1 MGVKENGGSG
11 RLSRPPEWR
20 DFIMKRF
27 LSLVLAMLIAITMLI
42 IPASAENYATAVV
55 KGGWLRLRAEASASS
70 ETISAYFTGTQV
82 TIIGTSGEW
91 YYVLTPD
98 GHYGF
103 MNSNYLT
110 VTGSS
115 SGSTTTEST
124 AYIYAANGKP
134 VRMRSGPSTD
144 YGVVASYSVGTQ
156 VKVLISGADWS
167 KIRVGTRTGYM
178 MSKFLSVTNITP
190 STPSSS
196 YTAYVTA
203 SNGKPVRMRS
213 GPSTDYGV
221 VASYSVGTQVKVLIS
236 GADWSKIRV
245 GTRTGYMMSKF
256 LSVTNITPSTPSS
269 SYTAYVTASNGKP
282 VRMRT
287 GAGTNYSVISTYS
300 VGTQVTVLEY
310 GKTWCR
316 IRVNGYTGYMM
327 TKFLTTT
334 QPTII
339 SSAALNKNT
348 VWPGETLTVT
358 TNPANVSVSYE
369 WLNDAG
375 ARLGTG
381 STYTVKTSDTGRR
394 IRVRV
399 TGKNGTTGSV
409 VSGWAAVQGN
419 GTVGTVY
426 QLKALTLNT
435 TNAVVGT
442 TLTATIAPSGATA
455 NIYWYL
461 DNGTYLGYGSS
472 YTVQPSALG
481 RRIFAYAEG
490 TNSTTGTATSA
501 YTDTVTAGATPSIV
515 LSSVTLYNYSPTVGT
530 VLTATIAPANATATI
545 LWYRDDNVYLGT
557 GMTYTVTATDVG
569 HRIYAWAQGTGSTS
583 GNVTSPYTQQV
594 TAGASYRIDSVTL
607 NSLNPIVGQTLVAS
621 VAPYGATATITWYR
635 DDSKVLSY
643 GATYTVQADDIGYS
657 IYVWA
662 EGTGN
667 TTGSATSKITSE
679 VKAN

>member
-1 MGVKENGGSG
+1 
-11 RLSRPPEWR
+11 
-20 DFIMKRF
+20 MKRF

-55 KGGWLRLRAEASASS
+55 KGGWLRLRAEASTSS

-110 VTGSS
+110 VTGSGS
-115 SGSTTTEST
+115 SSTTTEST

-203 SNGKPVRMRS
+203 SNGKPVRMR
-213 GPSTDYGV
+213 
-221 VASYSVGTQVKVLIS
+221 
-236 GADWSKIRV
+236 
-245 GTRTGYMMSKF
+245 
-256 LSVTNITPSTPSS
+256 
-269 SYTAYVTASNGKP
+269 
-282 VRMRT
+282 T
-287 GAGTNYSVISTYS
+287 GAGSNYSVISTYS

-310 GKTWCR
+310 GRTWCK

-334 QPTII
+334 QPTTI

-358 TNPANVSVSYE
+358 TNPANISVSYE

-399 TGKNGTTGSV
+399 TGKNGATGSV

-419 GTVGTVY
+419 GTVSTFY

-472 YTVQPSALG
+472 YTVQPNALG

-501 YTDTVTAGATPSIV
+501 YTDTVTAGATPSVV
-515 LSSVTLYNYSPTVGT
+515 LSSVTLNNYSPTVGT
-530 VLTATIAPANATATI
+530 TLTATIAPANATATI

-557 GMTYTVTATDVG
+557 GTTYTVAATDAG
-569 HRIYAWAQGTGSTS
+569 HGIYAWAQGTGSTS

-594 TAGASYRIDSVTL
+594 TAGMSYRIDSVTLNNYSPTVGTALTATIAPANATATILWYRDDNVYLGTGTTYTVAATDAGHGIYAWAQGTGSTSGNVTSPYTQQVTASTSYRIDSVTL
-607 NSLNPIVGQTLVAS
+607 NSLNPVVGQTLVAS

-635 DDSKVLSY
+635 DDDDIILTY
-643 GATYTVQADDIGYS
+643 GATYTVQADDIGHS
-657 IYVWA
+657 LYVWA

>member
-1 MGVKENGGSG
+1 
-11 RLSRPPEWR
+11 
-20 DFIMKRF
+20 MKRF

-167 KIRVGTRTGYM
+167 KIRVGTRTGYI

-245 GTRTGYMMSKF
+245 GTRTGYIMSKF

-358 TNPANVSVSYE
+358 TNPANISVSYE

-594 TAGASYRIDSVTL
+594 TAGTSYRIDSVTL

-635 DDSKVLSY
+635 DDSKILSY

>member
-1 MGVKENGGSG
+1 M
-11 RLSRPPEWR
+11 
-20 DFIMKRF
+20 
-27 LSLVLAMLIAITMLI
+27 
-42 IPASAENYATAVV
+42 
-55 KGGWLRLRAEASASS
+55 
-70 ETISAYFTGTQV
+70 
-82 TIIGTSGEW
+82 
-91 YYVLTPD
+91 
-98 GHYGF
+98 
-103 MNSNYLT
+103 
-110 VTGSS
+110 
-115 SGSTTTEST
+115 
-124 AYIYAANGKP
+124 
-134 VRMRSGPSTD
+134 
-144 YGVVASYSVGTQ
+144 GTQ
-156 VKVLISGADWS
+156 VKVLIG
-167 KIRVGTRTGYM
+167 
-178 MSKFLSVTNITP
+178 
-190 STPSSS
+190 
-196 YTAYVTA
+196 
-203 SNGKPVRMRS
+203 
-213 GPSTDYGV
+213 
-221 VASYSVGTQVKVLIS
+221 

-310 GKTWCR
+310 GRTWCR

-334 QPTII
+334 QPAVI

-358 TNPANVSVSYE
+358 TNPANANVSYE
-369 WLNDAG
+369 WLNDVG

-399 TGKNGTTGSV
+399 TGRNGATGSV

-419 GTVGTVY
+419 GTVGTFY
-426 QLKALTLNT
+426 QLKALSLNT

-442 TLTATIAPSGATA
+442 TLTATLSPSGATA

-501 YTDTVTAGATPSIV
+501 YTDTVTVDATPSIV
-515 LSSVTLYNYSPTVGT
+515 LSSVTLNNYSPTVGT

-557 GMTYTVTATDVG
+557 GTTYTVTATDAG

-583 GNVTSPYTQQV
+583 GNVTSPYSQQV
-594 TAGASYRIDSVTL
+594 TAGTSYRIDSVTL
-607 NSLNPIVGQTLVAS
+607 NILNPIVGQTLVAS

-635 DDSKVLSY
+635 DDDKILSY
-643 GATYTVQADDIGYS
+643 GATYTVQPDDIGHS
-657 IYVWA
+657 MYVWA
-662 EGTGN
+662 EGVGN
-667 TTGSATSKITSE
+667 TTGSATSRITSE

>member
-1 MGVKENGGSG
+1 
-11 RLSRPPEWR
+11 
-20 DFIMKRF
+20 MKRF

-110 VTGSS
+110 VTGSG

-167 KIRVGTRTGYM
+167 KIRVGTRTGYI

-203 SNGKPVRMRS
+203 SNGKPVRMRTGAGTNYS
-213 GPSTDYGV
+213 V

-245 GTRTGYMMSKF
+245 GTRTGYIMSKF

-358 TNPANVSVSYE
+358 TNPANISVSYE
-369 WLNDAG
+369 WLNDVG

-594 TAGASYRIDSVTL
+594 TAGTSYRIDSVTL
-607 NSLNPIVGQTLVAS
+607 NNLNPIVGQTLVAS

-635 DDSKVLSY
+635 DDSKILSY

-667 TTGSATSKITSE
+667 TIGSATSKITSE

>member
-1 MGVKENGGSG
+1 
-11 RLSRPPEWR
+11 
-20 DFIMKRF
+20 MKRF
-27 LSLVLAMLIAITMLI
+27 LSLVLAMLIALTMLA

-55 KGGWLRLRAEASASS
+55 KGGWLRLREDASASS
-70 ETISAYFTGTQV
+70 ATISAYFTGTQV

-110 VTGSS
+110 VTGSG
-115 SGSTTTEST
+115 SGSTTTETT

-156 VKVLISGADWS
+156 VTVLIRGADWS
-167 KIRVGTRTGYM
+167 KVRIGTRTGYVM
-178 MSKFLSVTNITP
+178 TQFLSSTGSTP
-190 STPSSS
+190 STP
-196 YTAYVTA
+196 TT
-203 SNGKPVRMRS
+203 
-213 GPSTDYGV
+213 
-221 VASYSVGTQVKVLIS
+221 
-236 GADWSKIRV
+236 
-245 GTRTGYMMSKF
+245 
-256 LSVTNITPSTPSS
+256 

-287 GAGTNYSVISTYS
+287 GAGSNYSIISTYS

-310 GKTWCR
+310 GANWCK

-334 QPTII
+334 QPSTV
-339 SSAALNKNT
+339 SSAVLNKNT

-358 TNPANVSVSYE
+358 TNPANANVTYE
-369 WLNDAG
+369 WLNEAG
-375 ARLGTG
+375 TRLGTG
-381 STYTVKTSDTGRR
+381 STYTVKTSDAGRR

-399 TGKNGTTGSV
+399 TGKNGTTGTV

-419 GTVGTVY
+419 GGISTAY
-426 QLKALTLNT
+426 QLKSITLNT
-435 TNAVVGT
+435 TSAVVGT

-472 YTVQPSALG
+472 YTIQQSALG

-501 YTDTVTAGATPSIV
+501 YTNTVTAGTTPSTV
-515 LSSVTLYNYSPTVGT
+515 LSSVSISNYAPTVGT
-530 VLTATIAPANATATI
+530 TLTATVAPANATATI
-545 LWYRDDNVYLGT
+545 LWYRDDNTFLGT
-557 GMTYTVTATDVG
+557 GATYIVSAADAG
-569 HRIYAWAQGTGSTS
+569 YRIYAWAQGTGSTT

-594 TAGASYRIDSVTL
+594 TAGMSYRIDSVTL
-607 NSLNPIVGQTLVAS
+607 SSLTPVVGQTLVAS
-621 VAPYGATATITWYR
+621 LAPAGATATITWYR
-635 DDSKVLSY
+635 DDDKILTY
-643 GATYTVQADDIGYS
+643 GTTYTVQASDVGHTL
-657 IYVWA
+657 YVWA

-667 TTGSATSKITSE
+667 TTGGATSKIISE
-679 VKAN
+679 IKAN

>member
-1 MGVKENGGSG
+1 
-11 RLSRPPEWR
+11 
-20 DFIMKRF
+20 MKRF

-55 KGGWLRLRAEASASS
+55 KGGWLRLRAEASTSS

-156 VKVLISGADWS
+156 VKVLISG
-167 KIRVGTRTGYM
+167 V
-178 MSKFLSVTNITP
+178 
-190 STPSSS
+190 
-196 YTAYVTA
+196 
-203 SNGKPVRMRS
+203 
-213 GPSTDYGV
+213 
-221 VASYSVGTQVKVLIS
+221 
-236 GADWSKIRV
+236 DWSKIRV

-334 QPTII
+334 QPAVI

-358 TNPANVSVSYE
+358 TNPANISVSYE

-419 GTVGTVY
+419 GTVSAFY

-472 YTVQPSALG
+472 YTVQPNALG

-501 YTDTVTAGATPSIV
+501 YTDTVTAGATPSVV
-515 LSSVTLYNYSPTVGT
+515 LSSVTLNNYSPTVGT
-530 VLTATIAPANATATI
+530 TLTATIAPANATATI

-557 GMTYTVTATDVG
+557 GTTYTVAATDAG
-569 HRIYAWAQGTGSTS
+569 HGIYAWAQGTGSTS

-594 TAGASYRIDSVTL
+594 TAGMSYRIDSVTLNNYSPTVGTALTATIAPANATATILWYRDDNVYLGTGTTYTVAATDAGHGIYAWAQGTGSTSGNVTSPYTQQVTASTSYRIDSVTL

-635 DDSKVLSY
+635 DDDDIILTY
-643 GATYTVQADDIGYS
+643 GATYTVQADDIGHS
-657 IYVWA
+657 LYVWA

>member
-1 MGVKENGGSG
+1 
-11 RLSRPPEWR
+11 
-20 DFIMKRF
+20 MKRF

-55 KGGWLRLRAEASASS
+55 KGGWLRLRAEASTSS

-110 VTGSS
+110 VTGSGS
-115 SGSTTTEST
+115 SSTTTEST

-156 VKVLISGADWS
+156 VKVLISG
-167 KIRVGTRTGYM
+167 V
-178 MSKFLSVTNITP
+178 
-190 STPSSS
+190 
-196 YTAYVTA
+196 
-203 SNGKPVRMRS
+203 
-213 GPSTDYGV
+213 
-221 VASYSVGTQVKVLIS
+221 
-236 GADWSKIRV
+236 DWSKIRV

-310 GKTWCR
+310 GRTWCR

-334 QPTII
+334 QPAVI

-358 TNPANVSVSYE
+358 TNPANISVSYE

-399 TGKNGTTGSV
+399 TGKNGATGSV

-419 GTVGTVY
+419 GTVSTFY

-501 YTDTVTAGATPSIV
+501 YTDTVTAGATPSVV
-515 LSSVTLYNYSPTVGT
+515 LSSVTLNNYSPTVGT
-530 VLTATIAPANATATI
+530 TLTATIAPANATATI

-557 GMTYTVTATDVG
+557 GTTYTVAATDAGHGIYAWAQGTGSTSGNVTSPYTQQVTAGMSYRIDSVTLNNYSPTVGTALTATIAPANATATILWYRDDNVYLGTGTTYTVAATDAG

-594 TAGASYRIDSVTL
+594 TASTSYRIDSVTL

-635 DDSKVLSY
+635 DDDDIILTY
-643 GATYTVQADDIGYS
+643 GATYTVQADDIGHS
-657 IYVWA
+657 LYVWA

>member
-1 MGVKENGGSG
+1 
-11 RLSRPPEWR
+11 
-20 DFIMKRF
+20 MKRF
-27 LSLVLAMLIAITMLI
+27 LSLVLAMLIALTMLA

-55 KGGWLRLRAEASASS
+55 KGGWLRLREDASASS
-70 ETISAYFTGTQV
+70 ATISAYFTGTQV

-110 VTGSS
+110 VTGSG
-115 SGSTTTEST
+115 SGSTTETT

-156 VKVLISGADWS
+156 VTVLIRGADWS
-167 KIRVGTRTGYM
+167 KVRIGTRTGYVM
-178 MSKFLSVTNITP
+178 TQFLSSTGSTP
-190 STPSSS
+190 STP
-196 YTAYVTA
+196 TT
-203 SNGKPVRMRS
+203 
-213 GPSTDYGV
+213 
-221 VASYSVGTQVKVLIS
+221 
-236 GADWSKIRV
+236 
-245 GTRTGYMMSKF
+245 
-256 LSVTNITPSTPSS
+256 

-287 GAGTNYSVISTYS
+287 GAGSNYSIISTYS

-310 GKTWCR
+310 GANWCK

-334 QPTII
+334 QPSTV
-339 SSAALNKNT
+339 SSAVLNKNT

-358 TNPANVSVSYE
+358 TNPANANVSYE
-369 WLNDAG
+369 WLNEEG
-375 ARLGTG
+375 TRLGTG
-381 STYTVKTSDTGRR
+381 STYTVKTSDAGRR

-399 TGKNGTTGSV
+399 TGKNGTTGTV

-419 GTVGTVY
+419 GGISTAY
-426 QLKALTLNT
+426 QLKSITLNT
-435 TNAVVGT
+435 TSAVVGT

-472 YTVQPSALG
+472 YTIQQSALG

-501 YTDTVTAGATPSIV
+501 YTNTVTAGTTPSTV
-515 LSSVTLYNYSPTVGT
+515 LSSVSISNYAPTVGAT
-530 VLTATIAPANATATI
+530 LTATVAPANATATI
-545 LWYRDDNVYLGT
+545 LWYRDDNTFLGT
-557 GMTYTVTATDVG
+557 GATYIVSAADAG
-569 HRIYAWAQGTGSTS
+569 YRIYAWAQGTGSTT

-594 TAGASYRIDSVTL
+594 TAGMSYRIDSVTL
-607 NSLNPIVGQTLVAS
+607 SSLTPVVGQTLVAS
-621 VAPYGATATITWYR
+621 LAPAGATATITWYR
-635 DDSKVLSY
+635 DDDKILTY
-643 GATYTVQADDIGYS
+643 GTTYTVQVSDVGHTL
-657 IYVWA
+657 YVWA

-667 TTGSATSKITSE
+667 TTGGATSKITSE
-679 VKAN
+679 IKAN

>member
-1 MGVKENGGSG
+1 
-11 RLSRPPEWR
+11 
-20 DFIMKRF
+20 MKRF

-358 TNPANVSVSYE
+358 TNPANANVSYE
-369 WLNDAG
+369 WLNDVG

-472 YTVQPSALG
+472 YTVQPNALG

-594 TAGASYRIDSVTL
+594 TAGTSYRIDSVTL

-635 DDSKVLSY
+635 DDSKILSY

-667 TTGSATSKITSE
+667 TTGSATSRITSE

>member
-1 MGVKENGGSG
+1 
-11 RLSRPPEWR
+11 
-20 DFIMKRF
+20 MKRF
-27 LSLVLAMLIAITMLI
+27 LALVLAMLIAIPMLL

-144 YGVVASYSVGTQ
+144 YGVIASYNVGTQ
-156 VKVLISGADWS
+156 VKVLIGGADWS

-190 STPSSS
+190 S
-196 YTAYVTA
+196 
-203 SNGKPVRMRS
+203 
-213 GPSTDYGV
+213 
-221 VASYSVGTQVKVLIS
+221 I
-236 GADWSKIRV
+236 
-245 GTRTGYMMSKF
+245 
-256 LSVTNITPSTPSS
+256 PSTPSS

-310 GKTWCR
+310 GRTWCK

-334 QPTII
+334 QPAVI

-358 TNPANVSVSYE
+358 TNPANANVSYE
-369 WLNDAG
+369 WLNDVG

-399 TGKNGTTGSV
+399 TGKNGATGSV

-419 GTVGTVY
+419 GTVSTFY

-442 TLTATIAPSGATA
+442 TLTATLSPSGATA

-472 YTVQPSALG
+472 YTVQPSAIG

-501 YTDTVTAGATPSIV
+501 YTDTVTVDADAIPADMEGCDIGPKSRELFAAAVKSAKTVVWNGPMGV
-515 LSSVTLYNYSPTVGT
+515 FENPTL
-530 VLTATIAPANATATI
+530 
-545 LWYRDDNVYLGT
+545 
-557 GMTYTVTATDVG
+557 
-569 HRIYAWAQGTGSTS
+569 AQGTIAVAQALADSDAVTIVGGGDSAAACEQLGFADQITHISTGGGAS
-583 GNVTSPYTQQV
+583 LEYLEGKELPGIACI
-594 TAGASYRIDSVTL
+594 AGA
-607 NSLNPIVGQTLVAS
+607 
-621 VAPYGATATITWYR
+621 
-635 DDSKVLSY
+635 
-643 GATYTVQADDIGYS
+643 
-657 IYVWA
+657 
-662 EGTGN
+662 
-667 TTGSATSKITSE
+667 
-679 VKAN
+679 

>member
-1 MGVKENGGSG
+1 
-11 RLSRPPEWR
+11 
-20 DFIMKRF
+20 MKRF

-124 AYIYAANGKP
+124 AYIYAA
-134 VRMRSGPSTD
+134 
-144 YGVVASYSVGTQ
+144 
-156 VKVLISGADWS
+156 
-167 KIRVGTRTGYM
+167 
-178 MSKFLSVTNITP
+178 
-190 STPSSS
+190 
-196 YTAYVTA
+196 
-203 SNGKPVRMRS
+203 NGKPVRMRS

-426 QLKALTLNT
+426 QLKALTLN
-435 TNAVVGT
+435 
-442 TLTATIAPSGATA
+442 
-455 NIYWYL
+455 
-461 DNGTYLGYGSS
+461 
-472 YTVQPSALG
+472 
-481 RRIFAYAEG
+481 
-490 TNSTTGTATSA
+490 
-501 YTDTVTAGATPSIV
+501 
-515 LSSVTLYNYSPTVGT
+515 LSL
-530 VLTATIAPANATATI
+530 IHI
-545 LWYRDDNVYLGT
+545 
-557 GMTYTVTATDVG
+557 
-569 HRIYAWAQGTGSTS
+569 
-583 GNVTSPYTQQV
+583 
-594 TAGASYRIDSVTL
+594 
-607 NSLNPIVGQTLVAS
+607 
-621 VAPYGATATITWYR
+621 
-635 DDSKVLSY
+635 
-643 GATYTVQADDIGYS
+643 
-657 IYVWA
+657 
-662 EGTGN
+662 
-667 TTGSATSKITSE
+667 
-679 VKAN
+679 

>member
-1 MGVKENGGSG
+1 
-11 RLSRPPEWR
+11 
-20 DFIMKRF
+20 MKRF

-203 SNGKPVRMRS
+203 SNGKPVRMRT
-213 GPSTDYGV
+213 GPSTDYCV

-269 SYTAYVTASNGKP
+269 SYTAYVTASDGKP

-287 GAGTNYSVISTYS
+287 GPSTDYGVVASYS

-310 GKTWCR
+310 GMTWCK

-334 QPTII
+334 QPTTI

-358 TNPANVSVSYE
+358 TNPANISVSYE
-369 WLNDAG
+369 WLNDVG

-594 TAGASYRIDSVTL
+594 TASTSYRIDSVTL

-635 DDSKVLSY
+635 DDSKILSY
-643 GATYTVQADDIGYS
+643 GATYTVQADDVGYS

>member
-1 MGVKENGGSG
+1 
-11 RLSRPPEWR
+11 
-20 DFIMKRF
+20 MKRF

-42 IPASAENYATAVV
+42 IPASAENYVTAVV

-124 AYIYAANGKP
+124 AYIYAA
-134 VRMRSGPSTD
+134 
-144 YGVVASYSVGTQ
+144 
-156 VKVLISGADWS
+156 
-167 KIRVGTRTGYM
+167 
-178 MSKFLSVTNITP
+178 
-190 STPSSS
+190 
-196 YTAYVTA
+196 
-203 SNGKPVRMRS
+203 NGKPVRMRS

-394 IRVRV
+394 IRVHV

-472 YTVQPSALG
+472 YTVQPNALG

-607 NSLNPIVGQTLVAS
+607 NSLNPIVGQTLVTS

-635 DDSKVLSY
+635 DDSKILSY

>member
-1 MGVKENGGSG
+1 
-11 RLSRPPEWR
+11 
-20 DFIMKRF
+20 MKRF
-27 LSLVLAMLIAITMLI
+27 LSLVLAMLIAITMLA

-103 MNSNYLT
+103 MHSNYLT
-110 VTGSS
+110 VTGSG
-115 SGSTTTEST
+115 SGTTTTETT

-156 VKVLISGADWS
+156 VTVLISGADWS
-167 KIRVGTRTGYM
+167 KVRIGTRTGYIM
-178 MSKFLSVTNITP
+178 TKFLTTTNNGNSTTP
-190 STPSSS
+190 S
-196 YTAYVTA
+196 
-203 SNGKPVRMRS
+203 G
-213 GPSTDYGV
+213 
-221 VASYSVGTQVKVLIS
+221 
-236 GADWSKIRV
+236 
-245 GTRTGYMMSKF
+245 
-256 LSVTNITPSTPSS
+256 

-287 GAGTNYSVISTYS
+287 GAGSNYSVISTYS

-310 GKTWCR
+310 GATWCK

-327 TKFLTTT
+327 TQFLTTT
-334 QPTII
+334 QPSTV

-358 TNPANVSVSYE
+358 TNPANANVSYE

-375 ARLGTG
+375 TRLGTG
-381 STYTVKTSDTGRR
+381 STYTVKSSDAGRR

-399 TGKNGTTGSV
+399 TGKNGTTGTV

-419 GTVGTVY
+419 GTVSVGY
-426 QLKALTLNT
+426 QLKSITLNT

-442 TLTATIAPSGATA
+442 TLTATLAPSGATA

-472 YTVQPSALG
+472 YTVQQSALG

-501 YTDTVTAGATPSIV
+501 YTNTVTAGTTPSVI
-515 LSSVTLYNYSPTVGT
+515 LSSVTLSNYAPTVGT
-530 VLTATIAPANATATI
+530 VLTATAAPANATATI

-557 GMTYTVTATDVG
+557 GTTYTVAATDAG

-594 TAGASYRIDSVTL
+594 TAGASYRIDGVTL
-607 NSLNPIVGQTLVAS
+607 SNLNPVVGQTIVAS
-621 VAPYGATATITWYR
+621 VAPAGATATITWYR
-635 DDSKVLSY
+635 DDDKILTY
-643 GATYTVQADDIGYS
+643 GATYTVQADDIGHTM
-657 IYVWA
+657 YVWA
-662 EGTGN
+662 EGIGT

>member
-1 MGVKENGGSG
+1 
-11 RLSRPPEWR
+11 
-20 DFIMKRF
+20 MKRF

-144 YGVVASYSVGTQ
+144 YGVIASYSVGTQ

-167 KIRVGTRTGYM
+167 KIRVGTRTGYI

-221 VASYSVGTQVKVLIS
+221 IASYSVGTQVKVLIS

-245 GTRTGYMMSKF
+245 GTRTGYIMSKF

-472 YTVQPSALG
+472 YTV
-481 RRIFAYAEG
+481 
-490 TNSTTGTATSA
+490 
-501 YTDTVTAGATPSIV
+501 
-515 LSSVTLYNYSPTVGT
+515 
-530 VLTATIAPANATATI
+530 
-545 LWYRDDNVYLGT
+545 
-557 GMTYTVTATDVG
+557 TATDVG

-635 DDSKVLSY
+635 DDSKILSY

>member
-1 MGVKENGGSG
+1 
-11 RLSRPPEWR
+11 
-20 DFIMKRF
+20 MKRF

-144 YGVVASYSVGTQ
+144 YGVIASYSVGTQ

-167 KIRVGTRTGYM
+167 KIRVGTRTGYI

-221 VASYSVGTQVKVLIS
+221 IASYSVGTQVKVLIS

-245 GTRTGYMMSKF
+245 GTRTGYIMSKF

-287 GAGTNYSVISTYS
+287 GAGTNYSVISTYN

-358 TNPANVSVSYE
+358 TNPANISVSYE

-472 YTVQPSALG
+472 YTVQPNALG

-594 TAGASYRIDSVTL
+594 TAGTSYRIDSVTL

-635 DDSKVLSY
+635 DDSKILSY

-667 TTGSATSKITSE
+667 TTGSATSRITSE